1 MTCGKICATFVL
13 CKTGISTMLTVKSSS
28 DTHMIK
34 RWN

>member
-1 MTCGKICATFVL
+1 VGKYVQPFVL